1 METLQRLHNR
11 GSVSTVYDID
21 NSLKLEANNS
31 ENLYRNLHA
40 STSTTKF
47 THSAW
52 YKRTELG
59 SSMLLYMRGV
69 AGNESVFLRT
79 NGTAD
84 TLQVDIGAG
93 GTNSRSFTTQYV
105 RDTSAWYHLVLA
117 VDTTQSTATDRFK
130 LYINGNLITDY
141 SSRNNPSQNFAMETS
156 SAQHRYGS
164 YNNTDGYAPFSGY
177 IAECNYIDGLYL
189 DPTSFG
195 EFDEDSGI
203 WKPKQYTGSYG
214 TGGYYLDFSDSSDL
228 GANAKGDD
236 VNFTLRNIA
245 AADQATDTPTN
256 NFATFNPLD
265 TFTGNFVISN
275 GATKIQQS
283 SGNSGY
289 KTHCATIGVTV
300 GKWYAEFKA
309 GTGWG
314 QGSVGV
320 NQLESSKD
328 WEEGYIGQYS
338 NSTAIGMGYMNDGQ
352 FARNGGTGAIG
363 SSYTAGDIIGIALL
377 INANGTGFMGMS
389 KNGTWQNSQDPS
401 SGTTGMLGL
410 YYGNALP
417 DGMFHTF
424 AVTTRHDNGPWLANF
439 GGFNGFTVS
448 SGNSDANGYGNFEY
462 AVPTGYYALCTKNL
476 AEFGG

>member
-69 AGNESVFLRT
+69 AGNEAVFLRT

-141 SSRNNPSQNFAMETS
+141 SSRNNPSQNFALETS

-228 GANAKGDD
+228 GANSKGDD
-236 VNFTLRNIA
+236 TNFTLRNIA
-245 AADQATDTPTN
+245 AIEQANDSPTN
-256 NFATFNPLD
+256 NFCVFNALANTTPSTVLSEGGCLWDNPAGQNWQTAVGTFAL
-265 TFTGNFVISN
+265 TS
-275 GATKIQQS
+275 
-283 SGNSGY
+283 
-289 KTHCATIGVTV
+289 
-300 GKWYAEFKA
+300 GKWYWETRGATYAFIGIADIEDDRIPIDTNGYYLGYGDNNS
-309 GTGWG
+309 GTTK
-314 QGSVGV
+314 S
-320 NQLESSKD
+320 
-328 WEEGYIGQYS
+328 
-338 NSTAIGMGYMNDGQ
+338 IGMYSINGQVYNAPSGSPDGD
-352 FARNGGTGAIG
+352 
-363 SSYTAGDIIGIALL
+363 SYTSAHMIGIALDMD
-377 INANGTGFMGMS
+377 NRKMWYS
-389 KNGTWQNSQDPS
+389 KDGTWITSVGDPTGTP
-401 SGTTGMLGL
+401 SGGVALTHLGDTV
-410 YYGNALP
+410 YPA
-417 DGMFHTF
+417 
-424 AVTTRHDNGPWLANF
+424 ASASASNGVIVAF
-439 GGFNGFTVS
+439 GGLVTSHIS
-448 SGNSDANGYGNFEY
+448 SHNMTNTDANGYGAFKSS
-462 AVPTGYYALCTKNL
+462 PPSGYYAICSKNL
-476 AEFGG
+476 AEYGG